1 MLQDPGNGMLEAWVI
16 MAIEIV
22 LVLCAALYY
31 EAVFGASEDSDGRRL
46 HPFFLLGCKLGP
58 DDPRGWAW
66 FLPRKLAAIH
76 WRLTHTHQLPQG
88 GPPAAAVKPAATTS
102 AAGSMAEAS
111 STGATVRDHTPP
123 NVPPSPAPSFA
134 SAVSRTVSDME
145 AGRRAAA
152 AASAGDEC
160 PADVAAERARVDLM
174 WAFLHPDPN
183 GDPPGLTPPAGMTG
197 TSPSPPAVLL
207 RGLRKVYASKVD
219 PVVEHLSIY
228 VFTCRICLYVRK
240 FDEKPLPSPL
250 AGPSTLI
257 PILCPPHF
265 PLCTGIPV

>member
-1 MLQDPGNGMLEAWVI
+1 MNGFEGYRSHLHPLPGLDWSFLRDPANGMLETRVTIVLAPPSGLDWSMLQDPGNGMLEAWVI

-152 AASAGDEC
+152 AASVGVDTNIS
-160 PADVAAERARVDLM
+160 PAK
-174 WAFLHPDPN
+174 
-183 GDPPGLTPPAGMTG
+183 
-197 TSPSPPAVLL
+197 
-207 RGLRKVYASKVD
+207 RKRTK
-219 PVVEHLSIY
+219 
-228 VFTCRICLYVRK
+228 
-240 FDEKPLPSPL
+240 
-250 AGPSTLI
+250 G
-257 PILCPPHF
+257 
-265 PLCTGIPV
+265 GIQYIQ